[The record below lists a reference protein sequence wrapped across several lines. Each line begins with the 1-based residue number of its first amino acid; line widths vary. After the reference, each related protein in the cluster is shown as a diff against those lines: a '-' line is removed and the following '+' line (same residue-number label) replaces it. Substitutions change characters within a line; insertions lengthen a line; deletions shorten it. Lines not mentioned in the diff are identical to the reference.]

1 MKGKVLF
8 IDYVY
13 QKGHVNFNRIHID
26 AIRSAGYDVKIVL
39 HSDIASQLDYPTIS
53 LPPRLVYSLF

>member
-26 AIRSAGYDVKIVL
+26 AIRSAGYDVKIV
-39 HSDIASQLDYPTIS
+39 
-53 LPPRLVYSLF
+53 